1 VSRLPLPPTIAAHF
15 APDRDLNLALRFE
28 RGMDGYDAQWRFAK
42 RATGEPDQ
50 GKSAFLAAYAA
61 LFNRTPAQE
70 FEVFLARRDA
80 ALGSLGLM
88 VTGIEMISRS
98 RLVVGLGLP
107 HPTETGFLLDRLTGS
122 PYLPGSSIKGAL
134 RAAARWTAEGELLAG
149 REPSEHEDARR
160 FWLSDRDRIFG
171 PAIGDGSSQ
180 AQGSAVFFDAFP
192 AAWPRLEVDVLVPHY
207 GAWYGGGDEPPADC
221 ENPIPVA
228 FLTVAARTP
237 FRFYLGARGATAGA
251 DLLQLRRLIEPAFG
265 LLGLGGK
272 RSSGYGV
279 LVEKPV
285 RTERSTR
292 SRAKKELAAT
302 PSAASPGDEPKE
314 RQAATPPRN
323 AGDKIKVLVI
333 GEQGGCYTL
342 RDIETGQDD
351 IVLKAMVPWAVG
363 EHRKVRVEKVSAD
376 GRVLKVRT

>member
-1 VSRLPLPPTIAAHF
+1 M
-15 APDRDLNLALRFE
+15 ALR
-28 RGMDGYDAQWRFAK
+28 Q

-61 LFNRTPAQE
+61 LFNRTSAQE
-70 FEVFLARRDA
+70 FEAFLARRTV
-80 ALGSLGLM
+80 ALEDLGLT
-88 VTGIEMISRS
+88 VAGVEMISRS

-149 REPSEHEDARR
+149 REPSEQEDARR
-160 FWLSDRDRIFG
+160 FWLSDHDRIFG
-171 PAIGDGSSQ
+171 PAINDGSSP

-192 AAWPRLEVDVLVPHY
+192 AVWPKLEVDVLVPHY
-207 GAWYGGGDEPPADC
+207 GAWYGDGDEPPADW

-237 FRFYLGARGATAGA
+237 FRFYLGARGATADA

-285 RTERSTR
+285 RAERSTR

-302 PSAASPGDEPKE
+302 PSAASPGDGSEARP
-314 RQAATPPRN
+314 AAMPPRKV
-323 AGDKIKVLVI
+323 GDKIKVLVT
-333 GEQGGCYTL
+333 GEQGGRYTL
-342 RDIETGQDD
+342 CDIETGQDE
-351 IVLKAMVPWAVG
+351 IVLKAMVRWAAG
-363 EHRKVRVEKVSAD
+363 EHRKVRVEKVSTD